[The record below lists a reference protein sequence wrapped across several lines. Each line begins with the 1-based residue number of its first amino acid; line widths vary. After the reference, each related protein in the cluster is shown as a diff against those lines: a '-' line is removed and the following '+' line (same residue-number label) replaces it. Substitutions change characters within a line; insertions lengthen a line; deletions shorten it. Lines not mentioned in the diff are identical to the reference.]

1 MNKIKWLAI
10 ILTLTAQLLQ
20 AQAFNFSPE
29 AADIYQN
36 GMNALRM
43 RRLAIAREQFKE
55 LMDKYPDDIHASMA
69 RRQMAGVM
77 RDMKEFDQA
86 IALLQEIL
94 EKDKSADNQRF
105 AQEEILDILFEIQR
119 FKQGIDLIEQWRRT
133 SPDDVLLSRNLAKF
147 YLQTGRKDEAWLL
160 LESVLE
166 KNAAPDAFRDL
177 LELAMRSDE
186 INKLLQ
192 TLEGRRA
199 VYRSN
204 EYADYVS
211 DCYLALGQKEKAIE
225 TLREVENLQNHL
237 MLQRKLADL
246 LIDVGKFEEAFD
258 FLTMSLKI
266 APDDWN
272 ALKKMGHCRFMQK
285 KVDEAIAIWRQP
297 LQQPYMRRQDFYQ
310 DLTTVLIEHQLYE
323 ESLKV
328 FNEARAA
335 LQQVTLFSEEVA
347 SVLDALGRKNEAL
360 EEFIKVFVAGIYRS
374 EVFERL
380 YKEHEDGFDLEKRLV
395 ELQNTGFNAAVLQA
409 LMELYFRQADTAKVD
424 KILRIVVSA
433 SGSLDEIFYERLNQE
448 ALLSPGEFHFV
459 LTRRVIQE
467 KVDSTLALRLAS
479 LLLEMG
485 ALDDMW
491 QQKAFTEAVG
501 VAGQK
506 NVADAELKSVL
517 LLKLAEYA
525 LEKLNDLKQAHGFLD
540 AILQT
545 ELLKASPL
553 KGLAAGILKARLL
566 IYQEKYPQATDLL
579 SESEKIIAQANAD
592 IFSADPISE
601 SDFLAQV
608 ILERARMATHSGDH
622 QKALEELKN
631 MVENLP
637 ESEWVNEALEMA
649 NFIMRRSIGNFDL
662 LQRSLKAE
670 RLLYRGKYTEAIN
683 ELEAAVTA
691 NASATA
697 LIEEIQAEVIALRKH
712 IVEPEKL
719 LVLIDDY
726 AKKFPK
732 SYKTADLWELK
743 WRIMKKTSAPAAE
756 IREQLQ
762 TFVDHFPSDLRS
774 GRFKKLIAIKAI
786 KASEGQIEPGESK

>member
-1 MNKIKWLAI
+1 MNKIKWLAV

-36 GMNALRM
+36 GMNAMRM
-43 RRLAIAREQFKE
+43 RRLTVAREQFKE
-55 LMDKYPDDIHASMA
+55 IIEKYPDDIHASMA
-69 RRQMAGVM
+69 RRQIVSVM

-119 FKQGIDLIEQWRRT
+119 FKQGVDLIEQWRKVN
-133 SPDDVLLSRNLAKF
+133 PNDVLLSRNLAKF
-147 YLQTGRKDEAWLL
+147 YLQIGKKDEAWLL

-186 INKLLQ
+186 VNKLLQ

-211 DCYLALGQKEKAIE
+211 DCYLALGKKDKAIE
-225 TLREVENLQNHL
+225 ILREVENLPNHL

-246 LIDVGKFEEAFD
+246 LIGVGEYEEAFN

-266 APDDWN
+266 APEDWN
-272 ALKKMGHCRFMQK
+272 AIKKMGHCRFMQK
-285 KVDEAIAIWRQP
+285 KTDEAIALWRQP
-297 LQQPYMRRQDFYQ
+297 LQQTHMRRQDFYQ

-328 FNEARAA
+328 FYEARIA

-360 EEFIKVFVAGIYRS
+360 EEFINVFVAGIYRS

-380 YKEHEDGFDLEKRLV
+380 YKEYEEGFDLEKRLV
-395 ELQNTGFNAAVLQA
+395 EIQNTGFNAAILQA

-424 KILRIVVSA
+424 KILDLVISA
-433 SGSLDEIFYERLNQE
+433 TGSLDEIFYERLNQE
-448 ALLSPGEFHFV
+448 ALLSPVEFHFV
-459 LTRRVIQE
+459 LTRKVIQQ
-467 KVDSTLALRLAS
+467 KIDSTLALRLAS

-491 QQKAFTEAVG
+491 QQQAFTEAVS
-501 VAGQK
+501 VAQQK
-506 NVADAELKSVL
+506 NVADADLKSAL
-517 LLKLAEYA
+517 LVKLAEYTFGN
-525 LEKLNDLKQAHGFLD
+525 LNDLNRAHGFLD
-540 AILQT
+540 AILQS
-545 ELLKASPL
+545 ELLKAAPL
-553 KGLAAGILKARLL
+553 KGLTAGILKARLL
-566 IYQEKYPQATDLL
+566 IYQEKYSQAADLL
-579 SESEKIIAQANAD
+579 SESEKIIAQANSD
-592 IFSADPISE
+592 IFAADPISE

-608 ILERARMATHSGDH
+608 ILEKARMATHSGDH

-649 NFIMRRSIGNFDL
+649 NYIMRRSIGNFDL

-670 RLLYRGKYTEAIN
+670 RLLHGGKYSDAIN
-683 ELEAAVTA
+683 ELETAVSA

-697 LIEEIQAEVIALRKH
+697 LVEEIQAEIIGLRKH
-712 IVEPEKL
+712 IIDPDKML
-719 LVLIDDY
+719 ILVDDY

-743 WRIMKKTSAPAAE
+743 WRIMKKASAPEAE
-756 IREQLQ
+756 IREHLQ
-762 TFVDHFPSDLRS
+762 TFIDHFPSDLRS
-774 GRFKKLIAIKAI
+774 GRFKKLIAR
-786 KASEGQIEPGESK
+786 KASHGKAEQGESE